1 MSQNPKHTSD
11 LLLLHFIVIILSF
24 TAILGKLITIE
35 ADNLVWYRMLIA
47 FLGIAAYL
55 RFQKKSA
62 SVSRM
67 QFLKYLGVGAIIAAH
82 WFTFFASIKA
92 SNVSIA
98 LVGLS
103 VTTLFVALL
112 QPFFFRRKI
121 VGYEVLLS
129 LLTIGGIATIF
140 NVESQYTNGMI
151 LGLISAL
158 LAALFSL
165 FNARLIAKN
174 DATVISLYEM
184 LGGVVIFTLIF
195 LFTGKFDAEFFDVS
209 SSDWGWL
216 LILGLVCTSFAYV
229 GTVKVLRSLSPFTV
243 SISINLEPVYGIILA
258 LLIFPEKEKM
268 PPNFYYGALII
279 LFAVVLNGILIN
291 RKKLFSKLKK
301 NKN

>member
-1 MSQNPKHTSD
+1 MKQSHKHTED
-11 LLLLHFIVIILSF
+11 ILLLHFIVIILSF

-35 ADNLVWYRMLIA
+35 AENLVWYRMLIA
-47 FLGIAAYL
+47 FIGIAGYL
-55 RFQKKSA
+55 RFQKKPA
-62 SVSRM
+62 SVSRK
-67 QFLKYLGVGAIIAAH
+67 QLFQYLGVGAIIAAH
-82 WFTFFASIKA
+82 WYTFFASIKA

-98 LVGLS
+98 LVALS

-112 QPFFFRRKI
+112 QPLFFKRKI

-140 NVESQYTNGMI
+140 NVEGQYSTGII
-151 LGLISAL
+151 LGLLSAL

-165 FNARLIAKN
+165 FNARLISKN

-195 LFTGKFDAEFFDVS
+195 LTTGKFNAEFFQVS
-209 SSDWGWL
+209 MADWGWL

-258 LLIFPEKEKM
+258 LLIFGESEAMAPA
-268 PPNFYYGALII
+268 FYFGGGLI
-279 LFAVVLNGILIN
+279 LFSILLNAWF
-291 RKKLFSKLKK
+291 KKKAMG
-301 NKN
+301 